1 MEAMS
6 VIIQKFRFF
15 SVSTARLGLWLYAE
29 MSVHGCDQS
38 VRFID
43 LYNVHSLHSQ
53 FACCS
58 DPARSRS
65 FVDQWPNRGN
75 RYLFDPSKLFQL
87 YVTQEYNNLFS
98 LIKNG
103 RRQNTKWKGNS
114 ILKVEKIEF
123 VISSLK
129 FQSWECCYW
138 LKKVE
143 EGWKKGRCS
152 ARRVITRGR

>member
-1 MEAMS
+1 MQALPESSRVLSSFYESKKRLTMRWRLCLS
-6 VIIQKFRFF
+6 WFQSFRFF
-15 SVSTARLGLWLYAE
+15 LSITVSVSRSGLWLYAE

-53 FACCS
+53 FACCR

-87 YVTQEYNNLFS
+87 YVTQGYNNLFS

-129 FQSWECCYW
+129 FQS
-138 LKKVE
+138 
-143 EGWKKGRCS
+143 
-152 ARRVITRGR
+152 